1 MFVLYRKFY
10 RNEFIYV
17 DILIDDKSIPKNSK
31 VNRFSFDKEELKF
44 QKIPK

>member
-10 RNEFIYV
+10 QNRFI